1 MEKQTQKVLAA
12 TAVAAGCLVLGGI
25 AGAALFPQ
33 VVEVPGKEVIKTVTV
48 DVPYVVEK
56 NVTVEVP
63 VEKIVTVEVE
73 NKDMSFVCARLED
86 KAVIEDA
93 ADCVAELKAEDE
105 ALDLAVQEVKD
116 ELASEMEDAGI
127 VDDEDDVTV
136 DKVYSDYEDVEFL
149 DSDFEDKDY
158 MIQFEVKVEDDDLDE
173 DYKVLVKVRVEDS
186 KAEIKSVTKI
196 V

>member
-1 MEKQTQKVLAA
+1 MEKQTKKIVAA

-25 AGAALFPQ
+25 AGAVLFPTTI
-33 VVEVPGKEVIKTVTV
+33 EVPGKETIKTVTV

-116 ELASEMEDAGI
+116 ELASEMEDANI
-127 VDDEDDVTV
+127 VDDEDDITV

-158 MIQFEVKVEDDDLDE
+158 MIQFEVKVEDDDVDE
-173 DYKVLVKVRVEDS
+173 DYKVLVKVRVEDG
-186 KAEIKSVTKI
+186 KAEIKSVTK
-196 V
+196 VV